1 MWCFAC
7 CRFPQHPSSA
17 HQDPW
22 FFQHLRYSHFSKFS
36 TLSRYRIC
44 GPTRSEISRQLLVW
58 AYHEWCVRFYVRRAC
73 KVLFLPEISSQNT
86 AAFCIR
92 CVGGEKWLWGCRDS
106 HSQFPG
112 SLLWTPGTFGAKTI
126 HLATKYD
133 EERLAVF
140 SLELSYGSSSSYLIF
155 YAFTRDH
162 ELLPILFWNTRG
174 IEAVV
179 SGQLKSSAKM
189 QSASSSL
196 SWTFL
201 RSKLISLFS
210 YILIAYQLSFSF
222 VKATIECNRVR
233 CGTES
238 SN

>member
-1 MWCFAC
+1 MNILLFI
-7 CRFPQHPSSA
+7 Q
-17 HQDPW
+17 
-22 FFQHLRYSHFSKFS
+22 
-36 TLSRYRIC
+36 C
-44 GPTRSEISRQLLVW
+44 GALLVVVSVNIQVLLIKIRDFFNIW
-58 AYHEWCVRFYVRRAC
+58 GIHIFQSFQRFQDIEFVHRPFP
-73 KVLFLPEISSQNT
+73 KSL
-86 AAFCIR
+86 
-92 CVGGEKWLWGCRDS
+92 
-106 HSQFPG
+106 SQFPG

-140 SLELSYGSSSSYLIF
+140 SLELSYGSSSNYLIF
-155 YAFTRDH
+155 YAYTGDR
-162 ELLPILFWNTRG
+162 ELLPIPFWNTRG

-189 QSASSSL
+189 QSESSSL

-201 RSKLISLFS
+201 RSKFISLFS

-222 VKATIECNRVR
+222 VKATIECNRER

>member
-1 MWCFAC
+1 MVCAFLC
-7 CRFPQHPSSA
+7 
-17 HQDPW
+17 
-22 FFQHLRYSHFSKFS
+22 
-36 TLSRYRIC
+36 
-44 GPTRSEISRQLLVW
+44 
-58 AYHEWCVRFYVRRAC
+58 AC

-126 HLATKYD
+126 HLTTKYD

-140 SLELSYGSSSSYLIF
+140 SLELSFGSSSNYLIF
-155 YAFTRDH
+155 YAYTRDH
-162 ELLPILFWNTRG
+162 ELLPIPFWNTRG

-210 YILIAYQLSFSF
+210 YILITYQLSFSF
-222 VKATIECNRVR
+222 VKATIECNRKR